1 MWKQIKDSVYDVSDN
16 GIIRNRISGKIMKS
30 HLTDKGYVRIGLRIE
45 KNKEKKYRVNRIVA
59 EAFLSNYN
67 DNMEVHHINNIRTD
81 NRVSNLE
88 CISSEENKLR
98 RNYLTIKEIIEKTI
112 FMIKENSELNYD
124 DIIKKLLK

>member
-112 FMIKENSELNYD
+112 FMVKENSELNYD